1 MPLSIDD
8 LLEKAIPDVE
18 RMLARVNIAGGDRK
32 PFYTAQL
39 RSFFRD
45 KEDETG
51 LTVNETFGLRSLLVD
66 AATQTPNAE
75 PGYPPTLLRFYPRPR
90 EYGHTP
96 SNEKGVRSRRLFL
109 WSINGVVEGL
119 LHQADAA
126 SDLLVAP
133 FEPWPAPATKNIM
146 LPPFRLVDGRA
157 DVRIDLKN
165 KGDGKGNA
173 KLFEFLSYQP
183 SAKVHSLFGGLT
195 VTVKTEGG
203 VPLLDATLMRQGIE
217 FRGSLPDPTR
227 DLSGG
232 KPEDRIEGVFRLECD
247 TRGADPAYLLRLVAA
262 KDQNAI
268 NKTED
273 RIALAIAALAGSP
286 VAIRYDKRP
295 DVPPLY
301 WPLEQTTG
309 ALKLKTIDK
318 EFEMRIEA
326 AAVDVRI
333 KTQGINSDERGL
345 ATILAGSVAWIRK
358 AGPKVE
364 LSVLAGTK
372 PEEGVNI
379 EVTFKKEKEGWSTE
393 LGPISQEPFTIPL
406 QPIAERLL
414 PIYKAGG
421 GLPQDANYAP
431 YVFLPVQ
438 GGWLQV
444 GLPVPVKDDPKDA
457 GGAGET
463 GPGSAM
469 SGRVFVAHRGTNRG
483 VVLDDA
489 ASIDLEIVWKLDA
502 GAPSVESVKLAAD
515 RSKGQLLGMLYAS
528 ESSPNPLEALP
539 TVNGGPVSTRDLP
552 LWFGTEA
559 AKPRMEGDFDWTPAS
574 GAFSGRFTVLPVAP
588 IGKGTPLPEDPTD
601 ERAAAI
607 VWEPPA
613 NSAYISNF
621 PLTRSLPS
629 APEPS
634 VSRGLIPRR
643 LHSPSTGKTIFTL
656 KTGPAPDLLPK
667 FEGGNTTWYRFFSEE
682 PKDESD
688 RLILPTLAGTEFR
701 PTSAGIAIDCTVLR
715 FDLPILDELYAWS
728 DPPKRKVGAQGE
740 PDKQPLPMPTA
751 LQPGELAL
759 SWNTSRDRMALT
771 RTQSAQATTWIALQ
785 SSADQPIAELVAP
798 YTWAAKVKVDPD
810 ADEGWGQYTLKAT
823 GFDEVSYK
831 RDGAAEGLGGDEPEG
846 FAITGQEINKDDTG
860 PIQIAGFAANLYPHK
875 ADGSGKARLWDSR
888 GYALSAKIANGVRE
902 AWRLDIVDKKE
913 VEAAYS
919 LLTSP
924 ELTAFRPTND
934 KEPWSFAA
942 HLGFLVRDL
951 PLKADG
957 FDGTTRN
964 TPEGA
969 PGANGQAFDRQ
980 DFPTSLYE
988 WRLFELPHKGEQPRH
1003 DIRWG
1008 PFVFKP
1014 LRLRN
1019 AVFGEDGKPTT
1030 IVVLGGM
1037 RFERDIGRD
1046 KKETEEETNKDGP
1059 FGPDEIYQRNDL
1071 FTLTLTLADGKW
1083 GYVWKGVKP
1092 LGKDGWPQLDDRD
1105 HDVSFPIAL
1114 SNTGDVF
1121 KSDNAVPAIVRVDI
1135 VGAKADFELRLFGSD
1150 YTISGAKI
1158 TPSPTG
1164 FTAELP
1170 VAALAPPTTL
1180 PTGVFAWISQAG
1192 IVINGGNGTLQLDGM
1207 VKVHALVDG
1216 KPSKTA
1222 IVELGNAA
1230 FNWLGIAVTSEA
1242 PGVEVDHAT
1251 GQLSWRLG
1259 KTKTGARAAPFDFVS
1274 TCLEVSATLMAVAS
1288 QSPEAAQKITPFGM
1302 SSVWMQVC
1310 ATDPGAGGRMTHTL
1324 MASKDGLRD
1333 HSLRIS
1339 WAKIVNSPIY
1349 WPELSQLKDANGTA
1363 AIPDAWLQPAKAST
1377 AERSRNISIAEG
1389 VGARLLHEVTLYLK
1403 AHRLDGDSL
1412 AVAGGMATVSWPV
1425 RLLAV
1430 TKHRLGRG
1438 KAWSEW
1444 TTLDHIVFTTPG
1456 QIAGT
1461 AKENTFAPLQ
1471 NGDKY
1476 RDAKLTVGKGIAEFP
1491 LVLSGFFD
1499 TFLVQE
1505 WWKKAT
1511 NSEAPVVLG
1520 GAVAQFHDG
1529 QGMAHTAVVP
1539 WLNVGLAGLP
1549 PKDARLN
1556 RLAGTWRVPSADLWP
1571 ATPLVAGPMSTVV
1584 IDRLADNASIE
1595 TQFSAGRFSP
1605 DGYTGDPGAREVVP
1619 VEQAYFEKRSGDT
1632 AKPLVPADL
1641 EAAPF
1646 FLRAMMAI
1654 AARRSKDVFADETPI
1669 DWNASTIQAGRFFAL
1684 KKDIGKPAAAA
1695 VRVVVRDGDLQPTEE
1710 TPALVFADL
1719 IVLSRNRATRMERY
1733 RRILAATAEDLAGK
1747 EARDEIAETASDVD
1761 YDVILAVRVSETS
1774 DGHSAIA
1781 SRTIPRPLG
1790 NLPPGKPLTLAECDI
1805 GASAALGWPTALGT
1819 QELAKLGPALGAEL
1833 PLLGQE
1839 SGFAGRFQMFGWPA
1853 FAPALSTGALP
1864 DPNALYVSF
1873 ANQIAYDRG
1882 TASKLGFDGPTAR
1895 HLMPAPVRRRAP
1907 LSKVT
1912 EAALKAVLRPPA
1924 GTDQGSGVGAV
1935 ATTASEHAGAAAI
1948 LPPIIERGT
1957 IGRRPGVMEAAIAS
1971 MTIPADENGFDPE
1984 HSRFGRPANSGPVA
1998 AHQLRNPRSPVL
2010 PADLL
2015 FGERRQ
2021 LMGIADSERITF
2033 GLRRRTYVSLA
2044 DLDTT
2049 TGRLELFLQRPMLVD
2064 AARFE
2069 TDKDDSRR
2077 HDRALFTLSTGA
2089 TIDAEW
2095 NGRAEIAIEVA
2106 SRAEG
2111 VAVEPTVT
2119 ATGRIEV
2126 GKLSSRLLLS
2136 LDANGTYGSFLT
2148 FILAKNGKEFEGQ
2161 TQTRKIFVQV
2171 KQEGLGAIQSA
2182 LREATADTPLRLV
2195 LELKDNAE
2203 PDGPGELPQGPRRQV
2218 LLPIRLDPGTRRVLP
2233 VETKTIVFGD
2243 PSYDRQLASQTA
2255 SATTGGGDTFLLA
2268 ADRIAYDLGSTL
2280 YFAAGMIDPTDGE
2293 FMHSS
2298 EQVAVSFSR
2307 LPPQTATGDQPPSQP
2322 LRVLQVDFND
2332 DGTYPATLSTVIE
2345 IGLGKLVTA
2354 DAPPDASAT
2363 SSTLMPG
2370 DRLQIVVGLKDK
2382 KTATLQVDIVAEPVI
2397 APPPSVYSVIET
2409 SNNSARV
2416 RLHAA
2421 APLPQK
2427 IEFPDL
2433 LKDLALGHVRRR
2445 ALFVWS
2451 YAIAGSVD
2459 SKAAVDLLKFDRSGG
2474 AQIGKI

>member
-8 LLEKAIPDVE
+8 FIEKAIPDVE

-75 PGYPPTLLRFYPRPR
+75 PDYPPTLLRVYPRPR
-90 EYGHTP
+90 EYGLTS
-96 SNEKGVRSRRLFL
+96 SNDKGVRSRRLFL
-109 WSINGVVEGL
+109 WSTNGVVEGL
-119 LHQADAA
+119 LRQTDAA

-133 FEPWPAPATKNIM
+133 FEPWPAPATKYIL
-146 LPPFRLVDGRA
+146 LPPLRLVDGRA
-157 DVRIDLKN
+157 DVRIDLS
-165 KGDGKGNA
+165 GQLGT
-173 KLFEFLSYQP
+173 FLSYQL
-183 SAKVHSLFGGLT
+183 STKVHSLFGGLT
-195 VTVKTEGG
+195 VAVKTEGG
-203 VPLLDATLMRQGIE
+203 VPLLDATLVPQGIE
-217 FRGSLPDPTR
+217 FSGSLPDPTR
-227 DLSGG
+227 DLIGG
-232 KPEDRIEGVFRLECD
+232 KPGDRIEGVFRLECD
-247 TRGADPAYLLRLVAA
+247 TRGADPTYLLRLVAA

-273 RIALAIAALAGSP
+273 RIAMAMAGLAGSP

-326 AAVDVRI
+326 AAVDVRV
-333 KTQGINSDERGL
+333 KTQGISGDERGL
-345 ATILAGSVAWIRK
+345 ATILAGNVAWIRK

-372 PEEGVNI
+372 PKEGVNI
-379 EVTFKKEKEGWSTE
+379 EVTFKKEQKGWSTA
-393 LGPISQEPFTIPL
+393 LGPIAQEPFTVPL
-406 QPIAERLL
+406 GPIAERLL

-421 GLPQDANYAP
+421 GVPQDATFAP

-438 GGWLQV
+438 DGWLQV
-444 GLPVPVKDDPKDA
+444 GLPVPVKDEPKDA

-469 SGRVFVAHRGTNRG
+469 TGRVFVAHRGTNRG

-489 ASIDLEIVWKLDA
+489 VSIDLGIVWKVDA
-502 GAPSVESVKLAAD
+502 KGVPSVESVKLAAD
-515 RSKGQLLGMLYAS
+515 GSKGQVLGMLYAS
-528 ESSPNPLEALP
+528 ESSPNALEALP

-552 LWFGTEA
+552 LWFGTAA

-574 GAFSGRFTVLPVAP
+574 GEFSGRFTVLPV
-588 IGKGTPLPEDPTD
+588 TPLGQGVSPSPDPTD
-601 ERAAAI
+601 EQAAAI

-656 KTGPAPDLLPK
+656 KTGPAPALLPR
-667 FEGGNTTWYRFFSEE
+667 FEGGNTTWYRFFSEA

-701 PTSAGIAIDCTVLR
+701 PASAAITIDSTILR
-715 FDLPILDELYAWS
+715 FDLPILDELFAWS
-728 DPPKRKVGAQGE
+728 DPPKKKATAQGA

-759 SWNTSRDRMALT
+759 SWNASRDRMALT
-771 RTQSAQATTWIALQ
+771 RTQAAQATTWIALK
-785 SSADQPIAELVAP
+785 SSDNRQIDALVAP
-798 YTWAAKVKVDPD
+798 YNWPAQVYVEPD
-810 ADEGWGQYTLKAT
+810 FDKGWGRYRLT
-823 GFDEVSYK
+823 GTKFEAYYEK
-831 RDGAAEGLGGDEPEG
+831 DGAAEGLGGDKPVG
-846 FAITGQEINKDDTG
+846 FAVNGQEINKDDTG

-902 AWRLDIVDKKE
+902 AWHLDIVDKRE
-913 VEAAYS
+913 AEAAYS

-924 ELTAFRPTND
+924 ELTTFRPIND
-934 KEPWSFAA
+934 EEPWSFAA
-942 HLGFLVRDL
+942 ELGFLVRDL
-951 PLKADG
+951 PLKAG
-957 FDGTTRN
+957 SFDGSTGN

-969 PGANGQAFDRQ
+969 LGANGQAFDRQ

-988 WRLFELPHKGEQPRH
+988 WRFFERPNEGEQPRH

-1037 RFERDIGRD
+1037 RFDRDIARS
-1046 KKETEEETNKDGP
+1046 KRETEEETNKDGP
-1059 FGPDEIYQRNDL
+1059 FGPDEVYQRNDL
-1071 FTLTLTLADGKW
+1071 FTLTLTLADGKCS
-1083 GYVWKGVKP
+1083 YVWKGVKP
-1092 LGKDGWPQLDDRD
+1092 LGKDSWPQLDDRD

-1135 VGAKADFELRLFGSD
+1135 VGAKAHFELRLFGSD
-1150 YTISGAKI
+1150 YTISGVKV
-1158 TPSPTG
+1158 TPSTTG

-1170 VAALAPPTTL
+1170 AAGLAPPATL

-1192 IVINGGNGTLQLDGM
+1192 IVISGGNGTLQLDGT
-1207 VKVHALVDG
+1207 VNLHALVDG
-1216 KPSKTA
+1216 KPSKNA
-1222 IVELGNAA
+1222 IVALGKAA
-1230 FNWLGIAVTSEA
+1230 FNWLGIAVTSKA
-1242 PGVEVDHAT
+1242 PPIEVDHAT
-1251 GQLSWRLG
+1251 GQLSWRLE
-1259 KTKTGARAAPFDFVS
+1259 KTKTGAKVAPFDFVA
-1274 TCLEVSATLMAVAS
+1274 TGLEVSATLMAVAS
-1288 QSPEAAQKITPFGM
+1288 QSAKAAQKITPFGM

-1310 ATDPGAGGRMTHTL
+1310 ATDAGTGGRMAHTL
-1324 MASKDGLRD
+1324 MASTVGPRD

-1339 WAKIVNSPIY
+1339 WAKVVNSPIC
-1349 WPELSQLKDANGTA
+1349 WPELSQFKNGDGTA
-1363 AIPDAWLQPAKAST
+1363 AIPDIWLQPAKAST
-1377 AERSRNISIAEG
+1377 GERSRNISIAG
-1389 VGARLLHEVTLYLK
+1389 DVGARLNHEVTLHLK

-1412 AVAGGMATVSWPV
+1412 AVAGGMATVSRPV

-1430 TKHRLGRG
+1430 TKHKLGRD

-1444 TTLDHIVFTTPG
+1444 TTLDHIVFTTPT

-1476 RDAKLTVGKGIAEFP
+1476 RDAKLTVEKGIAAFP

-1511 NSEAPVVLG
+1511 NSESPVMLG
-1520 GAVAQFHDG
+1520 GAVAQFQDG

-1595 TQFSAGRFSP
+1595 TQFGAGRFSP
-1605 DGYTGDPGAREVVP
+1605 DRYAGDPGAREVVP

-1669 DWNASTIQAGRFFAL
+1669 DWNVSTIQAGRFL
-1684 KKDIGKPAAAA
+1684 VLTKDIGKPAVAA
-1695 VRVVVRDGDLQPTEE
+1695 VRVTVRDGDLQPTEE
-1710 TPALVFADL
+1710 TLALVFADL
-1719 IVLSRNRATRMERY
+1719 IVLSRNRATRLERY
-1733 RRILAATAEDLAGK
+1733 RRIVVATAEDLAGK
-1747 EARDEIAETASDVD
+1747 EARDEVAETASDVD
-1761 YDVILAVRVSETS
+1761 ADVILAVRVSETS
-1774 DGHSAIA
+1774 DGHSVIA

-1819 QELAKLGPALGAEL
+1819 RELAKLGPALGAEL
-1833 PLLGQE
+1833 PLLGHE
-1839 SGFAGRFQMFGWPA
+1839 SGFAGRFQMYGWPA
-1853 FAPALSTGALP
+1853 FAPAPSTGALP
-1864 DPNALYVSF
+1864 DPKALYVSF
-1873 ANQIAYDRG
+1873 ANQIEYDRG

-1957 IGRRPGVMEAAIAS
+1957 IGRRPGVMEVAIAS
-1971 MTIPADENGFDPE
+1971 VTIPADEDGFDPE
-1984 HSRFGRPANSGPVA
+1984 HERFGRPANSGPVA

-2015 FGERRQ
+2015 LGQGRQ
-2021 LMGIADSERITF
+2021 LMGIADSERITL

-2095 NGRAEIAIEVA
+2095 NGRAEIEIEVA

-2111 VAVEPTVT
+2111 VAVEPMVT

-2126 GKLSSRLLLS
+2126 GKLSSRLFLS
-2136 LDANGTYGSFLT
+2136 LDANGAYGSSLT
-2148 FILAKNGKEFEGQ
+2148 FILAKNSKELEGQ
-2161 TQTRKIFVQV
+2161 TQTRKIYVQV

-2195 LELKDNAE
+2195 LELKDKAE

-2233 VETKTIVFGD
+2233 VETKSIVFGD

-2255 SATTGGGDTFLLA
+2255 SATTGGGDAFLLA

-2293 FMHSS
+2293 FMDIK
-2298 EQVAVSFSR
+2298 EQFAVSFAR
-2307 LPPQTATGDQPPSQP
+2307 LPPQTATGDQPPPQA
-2322 LRVLQVDFND
+2322 LRVHQVASND
-2332 DGTYPATLSTVIE
+2332 DGTYPAILSTVIE
-2345 IGLGKLVTA
+2345 IGLGKLVAA

-2363 SSTLMPG
+2363 SSPLMSG
-2370 DRLQIVVGLKDK
+2370 DRLQIVATLKDK

-2409 SNNSARV
+2409 SSNSARV

-2459 SKAAVDLLKFDRSGG
+2459 SKAAVDLMKFDRSGG
-2474 AQIGKI
+2474 AQISKI